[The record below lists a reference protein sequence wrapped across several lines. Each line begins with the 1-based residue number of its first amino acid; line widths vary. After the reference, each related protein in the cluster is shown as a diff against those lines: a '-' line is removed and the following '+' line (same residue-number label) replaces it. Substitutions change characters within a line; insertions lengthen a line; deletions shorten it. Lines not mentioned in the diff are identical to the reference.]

1 MCEAPGCFIFS
12 LFPDQGEK
20 IVRYVEP
27 KQEISSRS
35 KTLSDLYII
44 PVKKT
49 MTDFD
54 IAVIGAGH
62 AGCEAALAA
71 ARMGC
76 KTLVC
81 IINADTIGAMSC
93 NPAVGGLAKG
103 HLVKEID
110 SLGGEMAKNIDATG
124 IQFRRLNTSKGPA
137 VRSSRAQ
144 ADRLLYQQRMKTV
157 LEQQEN
163 LEIRQTVVDEILTE
177 NDRVVGIRTSLDEII
192 SVRAVVVATGT
203 FLNGLIH
210 IGLKNFPAGRMGD
223 AASSSLARWYR
234 EIGFE
239 VGRMKTG
246 TVPRLDGKTID
257 YSLLEPQYSDDPPAL
272 FSFANAHKKKPDL
285 PQLPCYITYTNEQ
298 THAVIREG
306 IGQSPMY
313 SGIIEGIGARY
324 CPSIEDKVMRF
335 PEKGRHQIFLEPE
348 GLDTVEVYP
357 NGIPTSLPLQTQV
370 DLVRSIVGLENARI
384 IRPGYAIEYD
394 YIDPLE
400 LKPSLETKRI
410 SGLFHAG
417 QINGTSG
424 YEEAAAQGLMAAVN
438 AVRLVRDQASLIL
451 DRSQAYIGVLIDDL
465 VTLGTKEPYRLF
477 TSRAEYRLL
486 LREDN
491 ADLRLRDI
499 GFQLGLVDERAYQGF
514 LAKKEAIEQGC
525 ARLDTIRLKPVPAVN
540 EGLSALGST
549 PLTQA
554 MTLTELLRRPEL
566 RLQELTPLVV
576 EQFPEFSFSE
586 EELRC
591 QGEIELQ
598 IKYAGYIKRQQEQVD
613 RFKKLERTKLPE
625 DMPYKG
631 LPGLSN
637 EVVEKLNRVRPL
649 SLGQASRIS
658 GVTPAAVS
666 VLQVHLKKMGVL

>member
-1 MCEAPGCFIFS
+1 
-12 LFPDQGEK
+12 
-20 IVRYVEP
+20 
-27 KQEISSRS
+27 
-35 KTLSDLYII
+35 
-44 PVKKT
+44 

-54 IAVIGAGH
+54 VAVIGAGH

-110 SLGGEMAKNIDATG
+110 ALGGEMAKSIDATG

-157 LEQQEN
+157 LEHQEN
-163 LEIRQTVVDEILTE
+163 LEIRQVVVDEIITE
-177 NDRVVGIRTSLDEII
+177 NGQVQGIRTSLDEII
-192 SVRAVVVATGT
+192 SVQTVVVATGT
-203 FLNGLIH
+203 FLNGRIH
-210 IGLKNFPAGRMGD
+210 IGLKNFPAGRLGD
-223 AASSSLARWYR
+223 AASTSLAQWYR
-234 EIGFE
+234 QIGFE
-239 VGRMKTG
+239 VGQMKTG
-246 TVPRLDGKTID
+246 TVPRLDSKTID
-257 YSLLEPQYSDDPPAL
+257 YSALEPQYSDDPPSL
-272 FSFANAHKKKPDL
+272 FSFANAQKKKPDL

-298 THAVIREG
+298 THAVIRSG
-306 IGQSPMY
+306 IKQSPLY

-348 GLDTVEVYP
+348 GLNTVEVYP
-357 NGIPTSLPLQTQV
+357 NGISTSLPFQTQIDMV
-370 DLVRSIVGLENARI
+370 HSIIGLENARI

-394 YIDPLE
+394 YVDPLE
-400 LKPSLETKRI
+400 LQPSLETKRI

-424 YEEAAAQGLMAAVN
+424 YEEAAAQGLMAAIN
-438 AVRLVRDQASLIL
+438 AVQLIRGEKPVIL

-499 GFQLGLVDERAYQGF
+499 GFRLGLVDEKTYDDF
-514 LAKKEAIEQGC
+514 LTKKEAIKQGC
-525 ARLDTIRLKPVPAVN
+525 ARLETIRLKPVPAVN
-540 EGLSALGST
+540 EGMAALGST
-549 PLTQA
+549 PLSQA

-566 RLQELTPLVV
+566 KLKELTPLVQ
-576 EQFPEFSFSE
+576 EQTADFAFSE
-586 EELRC
+586 EEEC
-591 QGEIELQ
+591 YGEEIELQ
-598 IKYAGYIKRQQEQVD
+598 VKYAGYIKRQQEQVN

-625 DMPYKG
+625 DMEYKG

-666 VLQVHLKKMGVL
+666 VLQVHLKKMGIL